1 MGADCC
7 PPSHEPGLH
16 AQYQGRYR
24 KVLWI
29 ALIINTTMFAV
40 EIVSGVKAD
49 SVSLLADALDFLGD
63 AANYGISLWVLGMST
78 ASRAKAALLKALSM
92 AIFGMWVLA
101 NTLWHAH
108 TGVLPSAQTM
118 GMIGALALTANLSV
132 VALLYAYREGD
143 SNMRSVWLC
152 TRNDALGNVA
162 VMLAALGVVGT
173 RTAWPDLAV
182 ASIMASLALS
192 SAWKV
197 IRQARGE
204 LATEPKESI
213 Q

>member
-7 PPSHEPGLH
+7 PPNHQPELH
-16 AQYQGRYR
+16 AKYQGRYR
-24 KVLWI
+24 KVLWV

-49 SVSLLADALDFLGD
+49 SVSLLADAL
-63 AANYGISLWVLGMST
+63 
-78 ASRAKAALLKALSM
+78 
-92 AIFGMWVLA
+92 
-101 NTLWHAH
+101 
-108 TGVLPSAQTM
+108 
-118 GMIGALALTANLSV
+118 
-132 VALLYAYREGD
+132 
-143 SNMRSVWLC
+143 
-152 TRNDALGNVA
+152 GNVA

-173 RTAWPDLAV
+173 HAAWPDLAV
-182 ASIMASLALS
+182 ATIMASLALT

-204 LATEPKESI
+204 LTPETQESN